1 MTEQA
6 KNKLL
11 DLAAEGENMYKQ
23 GILDGIT
30 LIRNMLNEEPAEN
43 TVWTPELIKETCDA
57 FIEKYTAGNGEGIP
71 DIPNLVDEVPEE
83 YKNAG
88 IDNDIYGDLLSILS
102 EATEDSTP
110 EVVNIEDI
118 NGMIIDG
125 GDATPMDGIKVFPD
139 VDVVEEDINPIP
151 NAVDDCM
158 DRTTLPYTKLDEGIT
173 KVLTEN
179 TDKSMEEIE
188 IIGEYAND
196 NVPIQMDITDVMKNA
211 IIQTESG
218 EEIPLADC
226 LTVETEP
233 EE

>member
-11 DLAAEGENMYKQ
+11 DLAAEGENMYNQ

-57 FIEKYTAGNGEGIP
+57 FIEKYTAGNGEEIP
-71 DIPNLVDEVPEE
+71 DVPNLVDEVPEE

-102 EATEDSTP
+102 EATEESIP

-125 GDATPMDGIKVFPD
+125 GDATPMDEIKLF
-139 VDVVEEDINPIP
+139 P
-151 NAVDDCM
+151 NAVDNCM
-158 DRTTLPYTKLDEGIT
+158 DVTTLPCTKLDEGI
-173 KVLTEN
+173 KKILTEN
-179 TDKSMEEIE
+179 TDKTMEEIE
-188 IIGEYAND
+188 TIGEYTND
-196 NVPIQMDITDVMKNA
+196 NVPIQIDIADVMKNA

-226 LTVETEP
+226 LTVETES